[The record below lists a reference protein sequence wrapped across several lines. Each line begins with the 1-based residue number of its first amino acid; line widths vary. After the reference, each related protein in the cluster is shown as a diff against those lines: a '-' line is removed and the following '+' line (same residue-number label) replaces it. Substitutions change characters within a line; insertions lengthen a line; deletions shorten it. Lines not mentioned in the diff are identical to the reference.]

1 MTIATHNTPKSLD
14 SVLKQYS
21 TEAKQAVTQILAEY
35 GVRVTDPIAAVISS
49 IYAANLQN
57 LAEIA
62 RVPTQFQD
70 QVKHEVK
77 SFGEISQDLKV
88 QLRGML
94 AQKNFDLSKELSTQL
109 GQVVENAV
117 TQHCKR
123 IDRGSDKQ
131 FWMRAGLPALGVAAL
146 LMFGGVGFGYAFG
159 MHRISLGGQAKV
171 LSSAELAAL
180 QWLTSEEGKQAWEM
194 GVHNRGVIQQCFEG
208 LE

>member
-1 MTIATHNTPKSLD
+1 MTISTNHAPTSLD
-14 SVLKQYS
+14 SVLKQYG
-21 TEAKQAVTQILAEY
+21 TETKQAVTQILADY
-35 GVRVTDPIAAVISS
+35 GLRVTDPIAAVISS

-57 LAEIA
+57 LAELA
-62 RVPTQFQD
+62 RVPTTFQD
-70 QVKHEVK
+70 QVKQEVK
-77 SFGEISQDLKV
+77 SFGDLSQNLKE

-94 AQKNFDLSKELSTQL
+94 AQKNFDLSKELGTEL

-123 IDRGSDKQ
+123 IDRVSDKQ
-131 FWMRAGLPALGVAAL
+131 VWMRAGLPALGVAAL

-159 MHRISLGGQAKV
+159 IHRISQGGQAKV

-180 QWLTSEEGKQAWEM
+180 QWLTSEEGKLAWEM
-194 GVHNRGVIQQCFEG
+194 GVHNRGVIQQCFHG

>member
-1 MTIATHNTPKSLD
+1 MTISMNHAPKSLD
-14 SVLKQYS
+14 SVLKQYG

-57 LAEIA
+57 LAELA
-62 RVPTQFQD
+62 RVPTTFQD
-70 QVKHEVK
+70 QVKSEVE
-77 SFGEISQDLKV
+77 SFGALSQDLKE
-88 QLRGML
+88 QLRGIL
-94 AQKNFDLSKELSTQL
+94 AQKNFDLSKELGTEL
-109 GQVVENAV
+109 GQVVEKAV
-117 TQHCKR
+117 TQHCSR
-123 IDRGSDKQ
+123 IDRVSDKQ
-131 FWMRAGLPALGVAAL
+131 FWMRVGLPALGIAAL

-159 MHRISLGGQAKV
+159 MHRISQGGQARM

-180 QWLTSEEGKQAWEM
+180 QWLTSEEGKLAWEM

>member
-1 MTIATHNTPKSLD
+1 MTIATHNAPKSLD
-14 SVLKQYS
+14 SVLKQYV

-57 LAEIA
+57 LNQLAQ
-62 RVPTQFQD
+62 VPTAFQD
-70 QVKHEVK
+70 QVKHEVEN
-77 SFGEISQDLKV
+77 FGTLSQDLKE
-88 QLRGML
+88 QLRGIL
-94 AQKNFDLSKELSTQL
+94 AQKNFDLSKELGTEL
-109 GQVVENAV
+109 GQVVEKAV

-123 IDRGSDKQ
+123 IDRVNDKQ
-131 FWMRAGLPALGVAAL
+131 FWIRAGLPALGVTAL
-146 LMFGGVGFGYAFG
+146 LMLGGVGFGYAFG
-159 MHRISLGGQAKV
+159 VHRITQGGQAKV

>member
-1 MTIATHNTPKSLD
+1 MTISTNHAPKSLD
-14 SVLKQYS
+14 SVLKQYG

-70 QVKHEVK
+70 QVKQEVK
-77 SFGEISQDLKV
+77 SFGDLSQDLKE
-88 QLRGML
+88 QLRGIL
-94 AQKNFDLSKELSTQL
+94 EQKKFDLSKELGTEL

-117 TQHCKR
+117 TEHCKR
-123 IDRGSDKQ
+123 IDRVSDKQ
-131 FWMRAGLPALGVAAL
+131 VWMRAGLPAVGVAAL

-159 MHRISLGGQAKV
+159 MHRISQGGQAKI

-194 GVHNRGVIQQCFEG
+194 GVHNRGVIQQCFKG